1 MDDSLF
7 QLLLEEDFRMLQVV
21 STGALYPPVLTTEG
35 FLPPEH
41 LNLQRGHFRS
51 VSIKLSMMRVPFLKS
66 FDCFNQCVINPQQ
79 NENCSFTFFT
89 SVYAFLLIVR
99 ECNPVRKATRSR
111 LSCCN
116 GLDLHNWNADVN
128 S

>member
-1 MDDSLF
+1 
-7 QLLLEEDFRMLQVV
+7 MLQVV

-35 FLPPEH
+35 FLLPEH

-66 FDCFNQCVINPQQ
+66 FDCFHQFVINPQ
-79 NENCSFTFFT
+79 EIKTVPFLFFHF
-89 SVYAFLLIVR
+89 SICFPA
-99 ECNPVRKATRSR
+99 NHPVRKATRSR
-111 LSCCN
+111 LSCSN
-116 GLDLHNWNADVN
+116 GLDLYNWNADVN

>member
-1 MDDSLF
+1 
-7 QLLLEEDFRMLQVV
+7 MLQVV

-35 FLPPEH
+35 FLIPEH

-51 VSIKLSMMRVPFLKS
+51 LSIKLSMIKVPFLKS
-66 FDCFNQCVINPQQ
+66 FDCFNQCVINPQ
-79 NENCSFTFFT
+79 EIKTVHSLFFT
-89 SVYAFLLIVR
+89 SIYAFLLIVR

-111 LSCCN
+111 LSCSN